1 MMMMMMMM
9 ILAKLLIFAYSQN
22 LVSLVISVI
31 SDDV

>member
-1 MMMMMMMM
+1 MMMMM